1 MGVHLEWDEHKQVA
15 TIRVE
20 MRWTWEEYQ
29 AVTDN
34 AFGQIAALNY
44 PVAIIADIARMG
56 PLPKGNF
63 LRHLQY
69 AAEHTPK
76 NVYATVLVGAPY
88 VVTTFLN
95 VVMKVRPN
103 PTASVLFASSVDE
116 AKKLI
121 QQHHQGSFQGKVV

>member
-1 MGVHLEWDEHKQVA
+1 MGVHLEWDEQKQVA

-29 AVTDN
+29 AVTGD
-34 AFGQIAALNY
+34 AFSQITALNY

-56 PLPKGNF
+56 PLPRGNL

-103 PTASVLFASSVDE
+103 PAASVLFALSVDE
-116 AKKLI
+116 AKTLL
-121 QQHHQGSFQGKVV
+121 QQHHQDSFQDKVV